1 MNTYVDEVQLTNI
14 LKQFYEITGLKVTV
28 FGSHHEVLAEFPKTH
43 CAFCAFLNQSK
54 EGKELCENS
63 NWQAFDICKES
74 KKIYIYTCHAGLIEV
89 VVPLV
94 KHNQIIGYAM
104 FGQITN
110 VKNKEPIIEKT
121 KKLSHVVN
129 YEKAMTLLSS
139 IKCQSPSKI
148 KAEAKILEICSIYF
162 IAGEMISSKN
172 DLIIYKALDY
182 IESHADRNFKVE
194 TLCEYLHISRT
205 QLYILFNREKNMG
218 VMEYI
223 REVRVK
229 RAIEYLKENI
239 YSIKEIA
246 YMTGFN
252 DSNYFIKS
260 FKKITGRTPKKYQ
273 KELQKNGQ
281 TVL

>member
-1 MNTYVDEVQLTNI
+1 MNTYVDEAQLTNV

-28 FGSHHEVLAEFPKTH
+28 FGSRHEVLAEFPKTH
-43 CAFCAFLNQSK
+43 CAFCSYINQSK
-54 EGKELCENS
+54 EGKELCEKS
-63 NWQAFDICKES
+63 NWNAFDLCNES
-74 KKIYIYTCHAGLIEV
+74 KKVYIYTCHAGLIEV

-94 KHNQIIGYAM
+94 KHNQIIGYTM

-110 VKNKEPIIEKT
+110 LKSKESIIEKT
-121 KKLSHVVN
+121 RKLSHVVD
-129 YEKAMTLLSS
+129 YEKAMSLLSS
-139 IKCQSPSKI
+139 IKCQSTSKI
-148 KAEAKILEICSIYF
+148 KAEAKILEICSMYF
-162 IAGEMISSKN
+162 ISGEMITSKN

-182 IESHADRNFKVE
+182 IETHIDKNFKIE
-194 TLCEYLHISRT
+194 TLCDYLHISRT

-223 REVRVK
+223 RDVRVK
-229 RAIEYLKENI
+229 KAIEYLKENL

-260 FKKITGRTPKKYQ
+260 FKKVTGQTPKKYQ
-273 KELQKNGQ
+273 KDLQKQ
-281 TVL
+281 VQPSS